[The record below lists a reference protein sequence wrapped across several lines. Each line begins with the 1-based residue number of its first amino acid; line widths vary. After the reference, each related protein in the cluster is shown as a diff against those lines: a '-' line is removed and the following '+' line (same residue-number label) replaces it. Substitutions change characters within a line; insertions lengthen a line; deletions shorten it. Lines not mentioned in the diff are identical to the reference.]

1 MARTDITGPYRKN
14 INNLI
19 VNGDFE
25 YAPPFTAGN
34 NTNQTWIDGT
44 TGTSLSPRTWGWC
57 FKKDIPAASGKFD
70 SSISKTGKYS
80 LKLSLLA
87 TGGGARAESFR
98 STSALTAEGFIPALP
113 STSYTF
119 SGWIKTEKSSGDG
132 TGASLSIREYS
143 TSNVA
148 TVTNTSTII
157 NTTQDWTWV
166 TKTFTTAASTRFLAP
181 LCAIVG
187 TGSTADLIMD
197 AWFDDIVLTRTT
209 LQARTA
215 VTTPRRTIKDNRYS
229 VRWPTLGS
237 GRGLATASNKVA
249 ELGVTNLNYSAGIWV
264 KESSRRAIFGN
275 IIFILKTNSPYIYA
289 FQIRSNGSGTFGLA
303 FYDGTLNPILNSPSS
318 YSVGSWYHVAFT
330 KQDKIVKLYVNGL
343 LVNTGSIT
351 VGSTLSD
358 AIEISSTG
366 AAFAGNVSKAFIYGR
381 VLTAAEISNIYS
393 DDVYP
398 DGALFNAP
406 LNEGK
411 GTIAYD
417 TVNNNNIT
425 LTTPTWST
433 DTVTGIRRQDK
444 LLQNGDFEFA
454 PAFTAPTTGS
464 SRWIDGT
471 AGGSTSIS
479 QYGWGMIKTGT
490 ASAQFDTTVKQS
502 GTTSLKLSTASV
514 SSYIEA
520 DVYNTLAIGE
530 PKSYLIP
537 ALQSTS
543 YTLSFYMKTE
553 YISGDSSQGATVGL
567 PELNGVLAII
577 RDNTGTGAV
586 LKTTTGWTY
595 YSFSVTT
602 QSTTRFL
609 NVQPRIFGHT
619 GAATL
624 QMNAWFDDITLVKN

>member
-1 MARTDITGPYRKN
+1 MPRTGITGPYRKN

-25 YAPPFTAGN
+25 YAPPFTAAN

-57 FKKDIPAASGKFD
+57 FKKDVPAASGKFD

-119 SGWIKTEKSSGDG
+119 SGWIKTEKNSGDG
-132 TGASLSIREYS
+132 TGAFLRISEYS
-143 TSNVA
+143 SSNVA

-209 LQARTA
+209 LQVRTA

-229 VRWPTLGS
+229 IQWPTLSSGS
-237 GRGLATASNKVA
+237 GAVSVASDTNLTA
-249 ELGVTNLNYSAGIWV
+249 LGVTNLNYSAGIWV
-264 KESSRRAIFGN
+264 RESTRRLTFGN
-275 IIFILKTNSPYIYA
+275 IILRLTGATPFRYA
-289 FQIRSNGSGTFGLA
+289 FQITTSNNDRLQVT
-303 FYDGTLNPILNSPSS
+303 FYDGTLNPGLSS
-318 YSVGSWYHVAFT
+318 AKSFPIGSWYHVVFT
-330 KQDKIVKLYVNGL
+330 RQGTSVKLYVNNVLSTTQTIAVGTTASNSIGL
-343 LVNTGSIT
+343 GV
-351 VGSTLSD
+351 ST
-358 AIEISSTG
+358 
-366 AAFAGNVSKAFIYGR
+366 AFAGNVSKAFIYGR

-417 TVNNNNIT
+417 KANNNNIT

-454 PAFTAPTTGS
+454 PAFTAPTTAS
-464 SRWIDGT
+464 ARWIDGT
-471 AGGSTSIS
+471 ATGLNATSSPYGWYVGAKGGSVAASFDS
-479 QYGWGMIKTGT
+479 VAPLNGT
-490 ASAQFDTTVKQS
+490 N
-502 GTTSLKLSTASV
+502 SLKLSTTAIASRIEV
-514 SSYIEA
+514 YSFSSSTA
-520 DVYNTLAIGE
+520 GKKLT
-530 PKSYLIP
+530 LIP

-543 YTLSFYMKTE
+543 YTMTFSMKTNL
-553 YISGDSSQGATVGL
+553 ISGSAT
-567 PELNGVLAII
+567 GVNAGIFEY
-577 RDNTGTGAV
+577 DGTGTNTTSIRTTAV
-586 LKTTTGWTY
+586 NTTTDKTFYTVTKTTGA
-595 YSFSVTT
+595 
-602 QSTTRFL
+602 TTRFIGA
-609 NVQPRIFGHT
+609 VIIFEGSD
-619 GAATL
+619 GAGTL
-624 QMNAWFDDITLVKN
+624 IMDAWFDDITLVKN

>member
-1 MARTDITGPYRKN
+1 MPRTGITGPYRKD

-19 VNGDFE
+19 SNGDFE
-25 YAPPFTAGN
+25 YAPRFTA
-34 NTNQTWIDGT
+34 NTTSSARFIDGT
-44 TGTSLSPRTWGWC
+44 AAGTSIVNIYGWYTSYVNSC
-57 FKKDIPAASGKFD
+57 SAQFDSIEKASGNNSLRVSTTGVNAVAQIISVELQNTR
-70 SSISKTGKYS
+70 SSSYFEI
-80 LKLSLLA
+80 
-87 TGGGARAESFR
+87 
-98 STSALTAEGFIPALP
+98 LP
-113 STSYTF
+113 STSYTITF
-119 SGWIKTEKSSGDG
+119 KMKTNYVSGDG
-132 TGASLSIREYS
+132 RGAFLRHSQY
-143 TSNVA
+143 
-148 TVTNTSTII
+148 
-157 NTTQDWTWV
+157 
-166 TKTFTTAASTRFLAP
+166 TKDK
-181 LCAIVG
+181 IVG
-187 TGSTADLIMD
+187 TGNDSTYIKTTTNWRSYTLTFTTGATARFGQIKLFTFGQDSPATLVMD
-197 AWFDDIVLTRTT
+197 AWFDDIVMTRTT
-209 LQARTA
+209 LLPRTA

-237 GRGLATASNKVA
+237 GSSTTTTVSADIA
-249 ELGVTNLNYSAGIWV
+249 ELGVTNLNYSAGIWF
-264 KESSRRAIFGN
+264 KESSKRLTFGN
-275 IIFILKTNSPYIYA
+275 IIFRLVKAAPTRYA
-289 FQIRSNGSGTFGLA
+289 FQFYSFNNNKIAVA
-303 FYDGTLNPILNSPSS
+303 FWDGTSNPDVASS
-318 YSVGSWYHVAFT
+318 KSYPIGEWYHVAFT
-330 KQDKIVKLYVNGL
+330 RQGTSVKLYVNGVL
-343 LVNTGSIT
+343 SIT
-351 VGSTLSD
+351 GTITINTTASDSIGIGTST
-358 AIEISSTG
+358 
-366 AAFAGNVSKAFIYGR
+366 AFAGNVSKAFIYGK

-398 DGALFNAP
+398 DDALFNAP

-471 AGGSTSIS
+471 ANGSTNIS

-520 DVYNTLAIGE
+520 DVYNTLATGE

-567 PELNGVLAII
+567 AELNGVLTVI

-602 QSTTRFL
+602 LSTTRFI